1 MGKREKMT
9 EERKRSDSQCCAT
22 RRKNAPE
29 LCPPLQKKKE
39 IEKKPQSH
47 KTPQFPEIYDD
58 TVQGCLSS
66 QLRRFIY
73 GYFKFLPSWKIV
85 AETGALMNAA
95 ARPVELN
102 RPESENYE
110 AVESREACGLRV
122 ADD

>member
-1 MGKREKMT
+1 MLCYQEEKCP
-9 EERKRSDSQCCAT
+9 RA
-22 RRKNAPE
+22 
-29 LCPPLQKKKE
+29 LFPPLQKKNP
-39 IEKKPQSH
+39 KKTLSH

>member
-1 MGKREKMT
+1 MLCYQEEK
-9 EERKRSDSQCCAT
+9 
-22 RRKNAPE
+22 
-29 LCPPLQKKKE
+29 CPRALPPPPKKKE
-39 IEKKPQSH
+39 IEKKTQSH

>member
-1 MGKREKMT
+1 MLCYQEEK
-9 EERKRSDSQCCAT
+9 
-22 RRKNAPE
+22 
-29 LCPPLQKKKE
+29 CPRALPPPPKKKE
-39 IEKKPQSH
+39 IEKKKPQSH